1 MEKKS
6 RKRDILERILP
17 PNVDPDRTGS
27 WITGVLTGG
36 VLASVLGFILQ
47 YSGELRRLYYY
58 DSVRHVKTLIEG
70 AEVSPFTS
78 YVFCAGGVFLI
89 FALLIAAWTVSLYGS
104 FSRGSRSLYLIRRL
118 PEGHKPLLD
127 YVLRAPALCIAGA
140 AAVCA
145 VLLGGYYLLW
155 RFMTPEICLPH

>member
-1 MEKKS
+1 M
-6 RKRDILERILP
+6 
-17 PNVDPDRTGS
+17 
-27 WITGVLTGG
+27 
-36 VLASVLGFILQ
+36 
-47 YSGELRRLYYY
+47 
-58 DSVRHVKTLIEG
+58 
-70 AEVSPFTS
+70 
-78 YVFCAGGVFLI
+78 I

-104 FSRGSRSLYLIRRL
+104 FSRGSRSLYLMRRL

>member
-27 WITGVLTGG
+27 WITGTLVGG
-36 VLASVLGFILQ
+36 VLASVLAFVLQ
-47 YSGELRRLYYY
+47 YSGELRKLYYY
-58 DSVRHVKTLIEG
+58 DNVQHVKRLIEG
-70 AEVSPFTS
+70 AKISPFTS
-78 YVFCAGGVFLI
+78 YVFCAGGVFLL
-89 FALLIAAWTVSLYGS
+89 FVLLIAAWTVSLYGS
-104 FSRGSRSLYLIRRL
+104 FSRGSRSLYLMRRL
-118 PEGHKPLLD
+118 PEGYKPLLG
-127 YVLRAPALCIAGA
+127 YVLRAPALCLTGA